1 MARVAYF
8 QAFAGASGDM
18 FLGALVDAGWPADE
32 LKAELGKLN
41 LRGYEI
47 EVRKA
52 VKGTIACTK
61 VDVKV
66 EEERVERGLEDILAI
81 LRQGALSDPVRKR
94 SEAMFRRLAECEAAV
109 HGEPLER
116 IHFHEVGA
124 LDSILDVVGAAAG
137 LEWLAADEIVVS
149 PINAGGGIVSTRSG
163 KIPVP
168 GMATLRLAQ
177 EVRAPLYSTSTENE
191 FLTTT
196 GALILTSAA
205 TSFGPMPLMTVTA
218 AGYGAGSKDFDIPNV
233 LRVVIGERAS
243 TYETDVTTLIE
254 TNLDDLSPEVVA
266 YVSERLLEAGAL
278 DVYTTPIVMK
288 KGRAGATLSVI
299 AAQAKVDA
307 LVDLIFGETTT
318 LGVRMFDTVRRK
330 LPRSERIVATEWG
343 NVRVK
348 VAFHEGRVR
357 DISPEYDD
365 CRRLAMSK
373 RVPIRRVVEAAVQ
386 AGRSIAEG
394 LEPPGIV
401 EKERLGG

>member
-1 MARVAYF
+1 
-8 QAFAGASGDM
+8 
-18 FLGALVDAGWPADE
+18 
-32 LKAELGKLN
+32 
-41 LRGYEI
+41 
-47 EVRKA
+47 
-52 VKGTIACTK
+52 
-61 VDVKV
+61 
-66 EEERVERGLEDILAI
+66 
-81 LRQGALSDPVRKR
+81 
-94 SEAMFRRLAECEAAV
+94 V

-149 PINAGGGIVSTRSG
+149 PINAGGGIVSTRGG

-205 TSFGPMPLMTVTA
+205 TGFGPMPLMTVTA

-278 DVYTTPIVMK
+278 DVYTTPIIMK